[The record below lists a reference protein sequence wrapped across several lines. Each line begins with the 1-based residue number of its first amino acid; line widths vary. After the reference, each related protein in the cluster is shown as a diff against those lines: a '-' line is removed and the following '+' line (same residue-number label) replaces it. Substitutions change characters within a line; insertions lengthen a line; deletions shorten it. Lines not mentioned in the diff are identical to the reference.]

1 MFDNSKLTSYRV
13 AKIVECFCLDIDAS
27 KTAQLLRL
35 NRKTVNRYF
44 GTFRRLIQQYQ
55 TTEMAQFVGIVELD
69 ESFFGPS
76 RVRGRPGPRKRG
88 RGTTKQPVFGI
99 YERNGRIYTEL
110 VSNCSALTLQKII
123 RGRVSPDSVIL
134 TDGWRGYDGLVDVGF
149 DKHLRI
155 NKSKHFVSKGVHI
168 NGIEAFWSFTKRR
181 LAKFNGVK
189 KNFELHLKECEW
201 RYNKTP
207 TQLRQELRQMI
218 RQNPRLM
225 V

>member
-1 MFDNSKLTSYRV
+1 MFENSKLSSYRV

-44 GTFRRLIQQYQ
+44 GTFRRLIQQHQ

-69 ESFFGPS
+69 ESFFGPN

-201 RYNKTP
+201 RYTKTP
-207 TQLRQELRQMI
+207 TQLRRELRQMI
-218 RQNPRLM
+218 RQNTRLM

>member
-1 MFDNSKLTSYRV
+1 MFENSKLSSYRV

-69 ESFFGPS
+69 ESFFGPN

-207 TQLRQELRQMI
+207 TQLRRELRQMI

>member
-1 MFDNSKLTSYRV
+1 MFENSKLSSYRV

-69 ESFFGPS
+69 ESFFGPN

-88 RGTTKQPVFGI
+88 RGTPKQPVFGI

-110 VSNCSALTLQKII
+110 VTNCSALTLQKII

-207 TQLRQELRQMI
+207 TQLRRELRQMI
-218 RQNPRLM
+218 RQNPKLM